1 MHAQAGVHLLWGR
14 RVLFDYKNKAGV
26 RQVIF
31 ASEAIKSI
39 QSFARKI
46 INAIVVFAIALT
58 VAAAVL
64 IVTTVQMA
72 AASRRR
78 EIEVMKLV
86 GATNWFIRIPFM
98 LEGLVQGLVGAL
110 LAIPAVILIINFI
123 ESKLTDTET
132 INLNIDVEN
141 TLDRWKH
148 KAGAS
153 WLRTVNDD
161 VTSADRWELRGES
174 QYSLTER
181 SYLLGS
187 LRYEDD
193 RFTDFDYQA
202 TAAGGYG
209 YRFIMTETTKLEG
222 QIGPGFRQAKR
233 RATGEKEEN
242 MIGRGAMNFE
252 HKLTGTTLIY
262 DRLLVESGSDNT
274 FVQNALGMEVKIN
287 DSFALGLD

>member
-1 MHAQAGVHLLWGR
+1 MRDVSLTMALMTGLLVVQPACADWSGKGTFGGVL
-14 RVLFDYKNKAGV
+14 
-26 RQVIF
+26 
-31 ASEAIKSI
+31 
-39 QSFARKI
+39 ARG
-46 INAIVVFAIALT
+46 N
-58 VAAAVL
+58 
-64 IVTTVQMA
+64 
-72 AASRRR
+72 
-78 EIEVMKLV
+78 
-86 GATNWFIRIPFM
+86 
-98 LEGLVQGLVGAL
+98 
-110 LAIPAVILIINFI
+110 
-123 ESKLTDTET
+123 TDTDT
-132 INLNIDVEN
+132 INLNVDVEN
-141 TLDRWKH
+141 KLERWKH

-181 SYLLGS
+181 SYLFGS

-274 FVQNALGMEVKIN
+274 FVQNALGIEVKIN
-287 DSFALGLD
+287 DSFALGLDYTLRHNSDVLPGTDKTDQVVTANLVYGF